1 MFEHEFFDV
10 YFFENVPLNMDCYLM
25 DEIYVK
31 EYERSLLNTFAGR
44 EGKNVGYISNVAARK
59 INDLSIDLSWYPN
72 IHTRFHEVAISLPKE
87 QFVTCVGSW
96 RYDEKP
102 HIFVKSAWLE
112 ELHLRLYSVFCLV
125 DAVGVKEA
133 LQNGILSRQKLITLR
148 EAIDK
153 LAERHPEVS
162 FISFADSLL
171 LKSNWSVG
179 YFRSSVTYTYKPEI
193 FIEIV
198 KELQAIYKAV
208 LGLKVYAVLTQGGN
222 EYYDDSLLHISDSK
236 NHVCLNSLGLP
247 FAQLMA
253 IEESARSAIRN
264 GTHESSE
271 LYMDKQFY
279 NSLRF
284 KFSFDKTSRIKHTYQ
299 AKMMS
304 TSGNYYCSGF
314 QEILDNLQ

>member
-1 MFEHEFFDV
+1 LFEHEFFNV
-10 YFFENVPLNMDCYLM
+10 YSFENVPLTGDCYLM
-25 DEIYVK
+25 DETYVK
-31 EYERSLLNTFAGR
+31 EYERSLLDSFSGR
-44 EGKNVGYISNVAARK
+44 NGENVGYISYVAVNK

-72 IHTRFHEVAISLPKE
+72 THTRFHEVAISLPKE
-87 QFVTCVGSW
+87 QFITCVGSW

-112 ELHLRLYSVFCLV
+112 ELHLRLYSIFCLV
-125 DAVGVKEA
+125 DADGVKEA
-133 LQNGILSRQKLITLR
+133 LQNGIISRPKLITLR

-153 LAERHPEVS
+153 LAERYPEVS

-179 YFRSSVTYTYKPEI
+179 HFRSSITYTYKPEI

-198 KELQAIYKAV
+198 KELQSIYEAV
-208 LGLKVYAVLTQGGN
+208 LGLKIYAVLTQGGN

-236 NHVCLNSLGLP
+236 NHICLNSLGLP
-247 FAQLMA
+247 FSQLKA
-253 IEESARSAIRN
+253 IEESARSAIKN
-264 GTHESSE
+264 KTHKPSE
-271 LYMDKQFY
+271 LYMDEQFY

-284 KFSFDKTSRIKHTYQ
+284 KFSFDKKGSITYAYQ

-304 TSGNYYCSGF
+304 TSGNYYCSGC
-314 QEILDNLQ
+314 QEILDNLK